1 MELCEKIIRARK
13 ETGKS
18 QETVAREIDISLRT
32 YQQYERGAVKP
43 KNRRALEKALCV
55 PIGYLEDRQM
65 SPADQAEYI
74 KTNAHALMSDGSLS
88 EADLEAFINE
98 MSEIM
103 EDAKRRKLR
112 EQKVK

>member
-1 MELCEKIIRARK
+1 MELYEKIIRARK

-18 QETVAREIDISLRT
+18 QEAVARETGISLRT
-32 YQQYERGAVKP
+32 YQQYERGNVKP
-43 KNRRALEKALCV
+43 KNRRALEKALAL

-65 SPADQAEYI
+65 SAAEQAEYI

-88 EADLEAFINE
+88 EVDLEAFINE

-103 EDAKRRKLR
+103 EDARKRTINA
-112 EQKVK
+112 QKVK